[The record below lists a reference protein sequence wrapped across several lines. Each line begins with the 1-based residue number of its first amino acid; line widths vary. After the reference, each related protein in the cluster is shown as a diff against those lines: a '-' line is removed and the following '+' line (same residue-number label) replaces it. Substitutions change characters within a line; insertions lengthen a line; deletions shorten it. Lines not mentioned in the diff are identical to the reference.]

1 MVTAGDTIH
10 ATCVAFGD
18 IGILLRGPSGAGK
31 SDLALRLIEAGADL
45 VADDRVRLMT
55 AQGGL
60 RAAPPDELAGLLEVR
75 GIGPVRLPNVSGVSI
90 CLVADLVRSGMPE
103 RLPADDWVECSGVCI
118 RRVDVAPFEQTA
130 VAKLRIAAYDASGR
144 TDPVTGA
151 RRHDGGRHEKDRPVN
166 DRDAG

>member
-1 MVTAGDTIH
+1 MTGADTIH

-31 SDLALRLIEAGADL
+31 SDLALRLIEAGARL
-45 VADDRVRLMT
+45 VADDRVRLAT
-55 AQGGL
+55 EAGIL
-60 RAAPPDELAGLLEVR
+60 RASPPDELAGLLELR
-75 GIGPVRLPNVSGVSI
+75 GVGLVRLPNVSGVSI
-90 CLVADLVRSGMPE
+90 YLVADIAPSGASGVPE
-103 RLPADDWVECSGVCI
+103 RLPAEDWCMCSGVRI

-151 RRHDGGRHEKDRPVN
+151 RRHDESRHDEDKPVK
-166 DRDAG
+166 